1 MALEFRVR
9 GRQSEIM
16 IELRYSFGINPEG
29 FVWRVDSPDIPDLH
43 ASARTL
49 VDCQQRALDELAD
62 QGFDVDHVYRTVVG
76 LPDPRR
82 AAAGKP
88 EPAVEQT
95 SLAS

>member
-1 MALEFRVR
+1 MALVVGTRRHE
-9 GRQSEIM
+9 SEGM

-49 VDCQQRALDELAD
+49 VDCQQRALDELAA
-62 QGFDVDHVYRTVVG
+62 QGFDVGRVRRTVVG
-76 LPDPRR
+76 M
-82 AAAGKP
+82 P
-88 EPAVEQT
+88 ELNREVTGEPEIAQA